1 MSGPLEPD
9 VGNPTVG
16 KRTPKDDFRQIGIR
30 FPHAKH
36 AGFVMKRVAK
46 PEILDR
52 RIPKECVGN
61 SEAEKEGCMGNLS
74 LGSWIAVGALAI
86 LLGIGLYASHRRVK
100 WDARMLTKAAICVAL
115 AYLLGLIRLFRMP
128 MGGSIKLV
136 SMLPLVL
143 FAYAFGP
150 LEGILIGCV
159 TGLLHLI
166 VDPYVIHPIQ
176 LLVDYPMAYA
186 AVALCCLAKKLPIG
200 EKWRLSL
207 ACLLGYLGRFAM
219 AVLSGVVFFAEYAGD
234 QGVLA
239 YSMIYN
245 LSYLGPE
252 AALCIVVCLIPGV
265 ERLPGL
271 IRRGAM
277 R

>member
-16 KRTPKDDFRQIGIR
+16 KRTPKDDFRRIGIR

-36 AGFVMKRVAK
+36 AGFVMKRIVK
-46 PEILDR
+46 PEFSGSADSEGMR
-52 RIPKECVGN
+52 RQFL
-61 SEAEKEGCMGNLS
+61 AEKEVFMENLS

-86 LLGIGLYASHRRVK
+86 LMGIGLYASRRRVK

-143 FAYAFGP
+143 LTYAFGP

-186 AVALCCLAKKLPIG
+186 AVALCCLAKKLPVG
-200 EKWRLSL
+200 ERWRLSL
-207 ACLLGYLGRFAM
+207 ACLLGYLGRLVM
-219 AVLSGVVFFAEYAGD
+219 AVLSGVIFFAEYAGD

-239 YSMIYN
+239 YSLIYN

-252 AALCIVVCLIPGV
+252 AALCVVVCLIPGM

-271 IRRGAM
+271 IRRDAM